1 MFWDW
6 HIIEEN
12 GLHFDYNERLFSSGH
27 RWWTGGI
34 GARTNSSLINKTNYS
49 MAIHQEDSLTGRS

>member
-6 HIIEEN
+6 HVIEEN
-12 GLHFDYNERLFSSGH
+12 GLHFHNERLFSSGH
-27 RWWTGGI
+27 RGWTGGI
-34 GARTNSSLINKTNYS
+34 GTRTGSSLINKINYS